1 MALPPIEILP
11 EYGEVR
17 DDAQLDWTRLRDYLR
32 GKLPGAEGA
41 MEVRQFRGGS
51 SNLTYLLRFE
61 GGPEWVVR
69 RPPFGTI
76 PVGAHDM
83 AREYRV
89 LSRIW
94 QTFKPAPRAWLFC
107 EDTSVIG
114 APFFVMERRVGI
126 VIKNR
131 QPLPPELGD
140 DPATFRA
147 LSEGLIDTLAD
158 LHAID
163 YEAAG
168 LGGLGKPDGFLKRQI
183 TGWMAR
189 WEKAKT
195 REIPLM
201 NRLGDWF
208 LEHMPAPQKPV
219 ILHNDFYLHNIM
231 LDFHDPG
238 RVVGVF
244 DWEMATL
251 GDPMVDLG
259 TALGYWRDRTD
270 VELLAVADVEPHT
283 MRPGFL
289 SREQIAERYAC
300 RSGRDLSALPFY
312 IGWAHWKTA
321 TVGEQLYARYLS
333 GATTDPRFEVIGK
346 TTPALAEAAARVASQ
361 LGFSA

>member
-1 MALPPIEILP
+1 MPEAAIEILP

-17 DDAQLDWTRLRDYLR
+17 ADAQLDWKKLADYLH
-32 GKLPGAEGA
+32 GKLPGVDGG
-41 MEVRQFRGGS
+41 MSVQQFRGGS
-51 SNLTYLLRFE
+51 SNLTYLLRFAS
-61 GGPEWVVR
+61 GQEWVVR

-76 PVGAHDM
+76 PVGGHDM
-83 AREYRV
+83 AREYKV

-94 QTFKPAPRAWLFC
+94 QSFKPAPRAWLFC
-107 EDTSVIG
+107 DDTSVIG

-131 QPLPPELGD
+131 QPLPTELGD
-140 DPATFRA
+140 KPETFRA
-147 LSEGLIDTLAD
+147 ISEGFIDTLGD
-158 LHAID
+158 LHGVD
-163 YEAAG
+163 YIAAG
-168 LGGLGKPDGFLKRQI
+168 LADLGKPDGFLKRQI

-195 REIPLM
+195 REVPLM

-219 ILHNDFYLHNIM
+219 ILHNDFYLHNLM
-231 LDFHDPG
+231 LDLRDPG
-238 RVVGVF
+238 KVVGVF

-259 TALGYWRDRTD
+259 IALAYWRDQTD
-270 VELLAVADVEPHT
+270 VELLAIADTEPHT

-289 SREQIAERYAC
+289 SRDQIAERYA
-300 RSGRDLSALPFY
+300 RKTGRDLSALPFY
-312 IGWAHWKTA
+312 IAWAHWKTA

-333 GATTDPRFEVIGK
+333 GATTDPRYEIIGK
-346 TTPALAEAAARVASQ
+346 TTPVLAQAAARVAGP